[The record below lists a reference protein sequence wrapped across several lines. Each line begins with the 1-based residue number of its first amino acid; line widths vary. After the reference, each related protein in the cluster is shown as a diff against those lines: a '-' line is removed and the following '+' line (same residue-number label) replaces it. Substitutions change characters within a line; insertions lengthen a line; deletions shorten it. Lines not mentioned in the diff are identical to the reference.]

1 MQASPP
7 RVPFVLIPT
16 SAHPASPTAARM
28 AQKAALSQVQDF
40 SILKLTAVRVPLQRA
55 PLAVAACFISHRT
68 ILHLFL
74 QYYAICIERQKSPL
88 LTSAGRVVWCC
99 NTIFT
104 KSQSDKF
111 PLGCTKTVNVPA
123 LDLEWA
129 WIVMLFIVI
138 LHLKTISVWLKH
150 MGCFSKT
157 HFEFCPNR
165 MFARRFSSVRYHHA
179 SFRRLSS
186 SLCQSFSLRL
196 LACLL

>member
-16 SAHPASPTAARM
+16 SAHPAFPKAARM
-28 AQKAALSQVQDF
+28 AQKPPVSRVQDF
-40 SILKLTAVRVPLQRA
+40 SIQKLTAVHVLLQRA
-55 PLAVAACFISHRT
+55 PSAVAACFISHCT

-88 LTSAGRVVWCC
+88 LTSAGRAVRCR

-104 KSQSDKF
+104 HSQSDKF
-111 PLGCTKTVNVPA
+111 PLGCTKAVNVPA

-129 WIVMLFIVI
+129 WTVMLFIVI

-150 MGCFSKT
+150 RGCFCKT

-165 MFARRFSSVRYHHA
+165 RFARRFSSVRYHYA

>member
-1 MQASPP
+1 MQASPS
-7 RVPFVLIPT
+7 RMPFVLIPT
-16 SAHPASPTAARM
+16 SAHPASPKAALM
-28 AQKAALSQVQDF
+28 AQKPALSQVPDF
-40 SILKLTAVRVPLQRA
+40 SILKLTVVHVPLQRA

-74 QYYAICIERQKSPL
+74 QYYAVCIERQKSPL

-104 KSQSDKF
+104 KSKSDKF
-111 PLGCTKTVNVPA
+111 PLGCTKAVNAPT

-150 MGCFSKT
+150 MGCFCKT
-157 HFEFCPNR
+157 HFEFSPNR
-165 MFARRFSSVRYHHA
+165 MFAH
-179 SFRRLSS
+179 
-186 SLCQSFSLRL
+186 
-196 LACLL
+196 

>member
-1 MQASPP
+1 MC
-7 RVPFVLIPT
+7 
-16 SAHPASPTAARM
+16 
-28 AQKAALSQVQDF
+28 
-40 SILKLTAVRVPLQRA
+40 
-55 PLAVAACFISHRT
+55 AVAACSIGRCSV
-68 ILHLFL
+68 LHLPSHHTAPFPPIL
-74 QYYAICIERQKSPL
+74 CCLYRRQKSLL
-88 LTSAGRVVWCC
+88 LTSAGRAVWCR

-104 KSQSDKF
+104 KSKSGKF
-111 PLGCTKTVNVPA
+111 PLGCTKAVNVPTF
-123 LDLEWA
+123 DLEWA

-150 MGCFSKT
+150 MGCFSIT